1 MPEPITEPRTHDY
14 THRTWGHNYEVLQ
27 VIDGGQQLR
36 VAGWGPFLGGRIVV
50 GDFLLIQGKEPGS
63 STRYQVTK
71 IEPQMDP
78 GDMWF
83 ADLDFAPRQSL
94 AKEQP

>member
-1 MPEPITEPRTHDY
+1 MPELRTHDY
-14 THRTWGHNYEVLQ
+14 TRRCWGHNYEIVQ

-36 VAGWGPFLGGRIVV
+36 VAGWGPLAGPRIAE
-50 GDFLLIQGKEPGS
+50 GDYLLLQGKEPGS
-63 STRYQVTK
+63 STRYQVAK

-83 ADLDFAPRQSL
+83 ADLDFKPRQH
-94 AKEQP
+94 AVMTKENS